1 MSKTRMIPVAV
12 LAALATAG
20 CDAISGHTDL
30 VARAGGHELTVSQ
43 VAGWLAENPR
53 LPASPEVVDA
63 IANVWVDYILLATEA
78 ARDSTLSSLDLDLL
92 VRPVIEQ
99 EMVWKLRDRVIQV
112 DTALT
117 DEELRQRYEAE
128 QPGLEVRA
136 RHILIRLDP
145 DATAAARD
153 SARLFME
160 EIRQRALAGEDFAQL
175 AREYSQDP
183 GTASLGGDLDFFSRG
198 QMVAPFEEAAFALD
212 VGEISEVVETPFGLH
227 IIRAEERRIR
237 DFDEIRDSYR
247 AYVLDMQIAEAED
260 AYIRQLTEPL
270 QIQVQ
275 DGAFDVVRELASKPH
290 TQLSSRAASR
300 ALVAYK
306 DGAYLASDFLELMR
320 RSSPAQRSQVAMAND
335 DQLEAML
342 NGLTQNG
349 ILVREAERQ
358 GLSVTPEERDSIIEM
373 TRQQV
378 DAAVVAAG
386 LKPIVPEEGETVNQ
400 AIARTVASLLR
411 EIIRQERDVV
421 PLGPVTYSL
430 RDGYGATVFE
440 RSFAAVA
447 QQVEAAVSA
456 GTSAAPV
463 AESAAPAAGQP

>member
-153 SARLFME
+153 SARQFME

-400 AIARTVASLLR
+400 TIARTVASLLR

>member
-153 SARLFME
+153 SARQFME